1 MPMCDAYIPK
11 DALPADVEREMLS
24 RISELLIHHE
34 LRRAE
39 DLVEGHDVE
48 ASRERARRIA
58 WLSVLR
64 HEPYVA
70 SVPAQAPYYKFVV
83 NVPEGQADEEF
94 RTAVTRDVTQAVA
107 DAEGGKWPHPEFRV
121 WVFTWEVP
129 DGTWGSTGIVTRLG
143 DVMGYL
149 APELR
154 EPAVERLA
162 ARRRDEAHTILE
174 AARGEVVASS

>member
-1 MPMCDAYIPK
+1 
-11 DALPADVEREMLS
+11 MLH
-24 RISELLIHHE
+24 RVSELLIHHE
-34 LRRAE
+34 LRRAD
-39 DLVEGHDVE
+39 DLIDDHDAE

-70 SVPAQAPYYKFVV
+70 SAPAQAPYYKFVV
-83 NVPEGQADEEF
+83 SVPEGQADDEF

-107 DAEGGKWPHPEFRV
+107 DAEDGKWPHPEFRV

-129 DGTWGSTGIVTRLG
+129 DGTWGATGQITRLG

-162 ARRRDEAHTILE
+162 TRRRDEARALLE
-174 AARGEVVASS
+174 AAGVETVASS